1 MKIDKESPECI
12 DQLKIPEKILP
23 LRMWY
28 MYKNKRCT
36 LIDVDEAKQLV
47 KIVNYTPNVQ
57 FRAFGSNENPDF
69 EDYQEFLESRCFPR
83 SRDKLK
89 IILDNLDLPY
99 YDPFLIIKKTQGR
112 MAEDDFWINIEG

>member
-36 LIDVDEAKQLV
+36 LIDVDEAKQIV

-69 EDYQEFLESRCFPR
+69 EDYQEFLEARCFSR

-89 IILDNLDLPY
+89 IILDDLDLPY

-112 MAEDDFWINIEG
+112 MAEDDFWINIER

>member
-28 MYKNKRCT
+28 MYKNRRCT

-57 FRAFGSNENPDF
+57 FRAFGSNENPGF
-69 EDYQEFLESRCFPR
+69 GDYQEFLESRCFSR

-89 IILDNLDLPY
+89 IILDDLDLPY

-112 MAEDDFWINIEG
+112 MAEDDFWINIER

>member
-23 LRMWY
+23 LRLWY

-47 KIVNYTPNVQ
+47 KIVNYTPNMQ
-57 FRAFGSNENPDF
+57 FRAFGSNENPGF
-69 EDYQEFLESRCFPR
+69 EDYQEFLESRCFSR

-89 IILDNLDLPY
+89 IILDDLDLPY

-112 MAEDDFWINIEG
+112 MAEDDFWINIER

>member
-99 YDPFLIIKKTQGR
+99 YDPFLIIEKTQGR